1 MVPTLELVDRFQ
13 CADGT
18 DYEIG
23 AANEIP
29 WNDREIR
36 LKANVLLD
44 GEQWGYGADRRNVE
58 YFLPAED
65 GVVAG
70 LDSRYGP
77 AYWNATLTGF
87 CMRKFLD
94 PNYDTNG
101 TQSNNTPWF
110 ILRLA
115 EVYLNYAECQLE
127 LGNTAEAL
135 KYINMTRERAL
146 LPPAV
151 GKDIRAEYEQERL
164 IELCFE
170 GQRWFDLRRWKK
182 LEEVYSHPRY
192 SMTIWKYKDGS
203 KLYVRETEPIR
214 TMTFA
219 GEKNYWMPVP
229 RTENEKAPQIDLLPY
244 E

>member
-1 MVPTLELVDRFQ
+1 VS
-13 CADGT
+13 
-18 DYEIG
+18 
-23 AANEIP
+23 
-29 WNDREIR
+29 
-36 LKANVLLD
+36 VLCCPLLSEKIF
-44 GEQWGYGADRRNVE
+44 GRN
-58 YFLPAED
+58 
-65 GVVAG
+65 
-70 LDSRYGP
+70 
-77 AYWNATLTGF
+77 
-87 CMRKFLD
+87 M
-94 PNYDTNG
+94 
-101 TQSNNTPWF
+101 
-110 ILRLA
+110 
-115 EVYLNYAECQLE
+115 
-127 LGNTAEAL
+127 
-135 KYINMTRERAL
+135 
-146 LPPAV
+146 
-151 GKDIRAEYEQERL
+151 